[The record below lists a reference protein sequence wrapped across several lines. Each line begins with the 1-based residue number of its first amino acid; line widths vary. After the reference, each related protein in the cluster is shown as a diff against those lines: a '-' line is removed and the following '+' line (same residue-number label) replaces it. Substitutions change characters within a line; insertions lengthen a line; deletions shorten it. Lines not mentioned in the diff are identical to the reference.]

1 MACGGWLQSGLCF
14 ALPALL
20 TATERDPLQPRVPKQ
35 ELEAAK
41 AMTNPFPATPENIAK
56 GDGLYHG
63 KGTCFV
69 CHGQTGVGDGSAAV
83 GLDPSPRNFTNAAF
97 HRARTDGEL
106 MWVLKHGSAGTAMVP
121 LVGSVIDEDEL
132 AHFAVRTKPQS
143 GVVNRRRA
151 VNIRFRVSGRRG
163 NTGARDGERRLTGGA
178 RW

>member
-1 MACGGWLQSGLCF
+1 MWWVVSVGALCVLVL
-14 ALPALL
+14 LPATL
-20 TATERDPLQPRVPKQ
+20 TAAERDPLQARVPKQ
-35 ELEAAK
+35 EMEAAK

-106 MWVLKHGSAGTAMVP
+106 MWVLKNGSAGTAMVP
-121 LVGSVIDEDEL
+121 LVGSVIDEEEAWLILLYERSL
-132 AHFAVRTKPQS
+132 AQS
-143 GVVNRRRA
+143 G
-151 VNIRFRVSGRRG
+151 S
-163 NTGARDGERRLTGGA
+163 
-178 RW
+178 

>member
-1 MACGGWLQSGLCF
+1 MRVGYGMWWMVAVSGLLVF
-14 ALPALL
+14 ALPAPL

-121 LVGSVIDEDEL
+121 LVGSVIDEDEAWL
-132 AHFAVRTKPQS
+132 ILLYERSFAKAGS
-143 GVVNRRRA
+143 
-151 VNIRFRVSGRRG
+151 
-163 NTGARDGERRLTGGA
+163 
-178 RW
+178 